1 MYSACLAKS
10 SFAAVVVV
18 APVVFWVI
26 FNATR
31 KHWRNKENTSAR
43 LRWRT
48 EEEVED
54 IILSEARICDFERYN
69 CVNIREKN
77 FQILFK
83 NYYVHSSSSDS
94 SSKFAAAYI
103 CFVNTG
109 LVDRV
114 DLPPGMMSEAST
126 SSPDKSS
133 MTSEFSESESAFFF
147 FDFLSFFCFFFFGC
161 SSSSSSSSVLSASS
175 WTISRER
182 KSASERE
189 RERERE
195 CVCVCV
201 CVCERD
207 VFKSVLPAQ
216 QQEQRQRCD
225 DVNKAESKTG

>member
-1 MYSACLAKS
+1 MYSACLPKF

-69 CVNIREKN
+69 SSAL
-77 FQILFK
+77 ILGKKIFKSKTK

-175 WTISRER
+175 WTIERER

-189 RERERE
+189 RE
-195 CVCVCV
+195 CVCV
-201 CVCERD
+201 RIIMRGSSSSSSSKD
-207 VFKSVLPAQ
+207 VMMLTKRRVKQ
-216 QQEQRQRCD
+216 G
-225 DVNKAESKTG
+225 KK